1 MACVAVLT
9 ACVARRI
16 CLCRHQQ
23 SISLKA
29 KRGHTVVAMVGD
41 GATDLETKGE
51 GGADVF
57 VGFGGVVERSTVK
70 AHADIFTYDFVALT
84 EAVDGTAA

>member
-1 MACVAVLT
+1 
-9 ACVARRI
+9 
-16 CLCRHQQ
+16 
-23 SISLKA
+23 
-29 KRGHTVVAMVGD
+29 MVGD

-70 AHADIFTYDFVALT
+70 AHADIFAYDFVALT